1 MIEVEGI
8 IVSEMDY
15 KDTSKIIG
23 IMTKTHGLIS
33 CIARGA
39 KRIKSPLRST
49 TGKLT
54 YGKFQILYKE
64 DKLSTLIEVD
74 VINIFKK
81 IKTDIIC
88 ISYASFLV
96 DLAGQVMKQNNNPEI
111 YDLLISG
118 LLKIDDGFDPA
129 VITNIIELKYLDYLG
144 VMPIIDSCAVCG
156 RTNNIATISVRK
168 GGYLCNYCRNDE
180 TLVDEKAIKLL
191 RMFYYVDISKITK
204 LDISQ
209 TVKNEIDKFLDE
221 YYDDYT
227 GLYLKSK
234 KFLKDLNKIV

>member
-64 DKLSTLIEVD
+64 DKLST
-74 VINIFKK
+74 
-81 IKTDIIC
+81 
-88 ISYASFLV
+88 
-96 DLAGQVMKQNNNPEI
+96 
-111 YDLLISG
+111 
-118 LLKIDDGFDPA
+118 
-129 VITNIIELKYLDYLG
+129 
-144 VMPIIDSCAVCG
+144 
-156 RTNNIATISVRK
+156 
-168 GGYLCNYCRNDE
+168 
-180 TLVDEKAIKLL
+180 
-191 RMFYYVDISKITK
+191 
-204 LDISQ
+204 
-209 TVKNEIDKFLDE
+209 
-221 YYDDYT
+221 
-227 GLYLKSK
+227 
-234 KFLKDLNKIV
+234 

>member
-33 CIARGA
+33 CIAKGA

-64 DKLSTLIEVD
+64 DKLSILTEVD

-96 DLAGQVMKQNNNPEI
+96 DLAGQVMKQNKNPEI

-118 LLKIDDGFDPA
+118 LLKIDEGFDPA

-180 TLVDEKAIKLL
+180 TLVDEKTIKLL
-191 RMFYYVDISKITK
+191 RMYYYVDISKITK

>member
-33 CIARGA
+33 CIAKGA

-64 DKLSTLIEVD
+64 DKLSILIEVD

-156 RTNNIATISVRK
+156 RTNNIATVSVRK

>member
-1 MIEVEGI
+1 
-8 IVSEMDY
+8 
-15 KDTSKIIG
+15 
-23 IMTKTHGLIS
+23 
-33 CIARGA
+33 
-39 KRIKSPLRST
+39 
-49 TGKLT
+49 
-54 YGKFQILYKE
+54 
-64 DKLSTLIEVD
+64 
-74 VINIFKK
+74 
-81 IKTDIIC
+81 
-88 ISYASFLV
+88 
-96 DLAGQVMKQNNNPEI
+96 MKQNKNPEI

-180 TLVDEKAIKLL
+180 TLVDEKTIKLL
-191 RMFYYVDISKITK
+191 RMFYYVDVSKITK

>member
-33 CIARGA
+33 CIAKGA

-111 YDLLISG
+111 YDLLISR
-118 LLKIDDGFDPA
+118 LLKIDEGFDPS

>member
-33 CIARGA
+33 CIAKGS

-64 DKLSTLIEVD
+64 DKLSILTEVD

-118 LLKIDDGFDPA
+118 LLKIDEGFDPA

-180 TLVDEKAIKLL
+180 TLVDEKTIKLL
-191 RMFYYVDISKITK
+191 RMYYYVDISKITK
-204 LDISQ
+204 LDINQ

>member
-33 CIARGA
+33 CIAKGA

-81 IKTDIIC
+81 IKTDIVC

>member
-33 CIARGA
+33 CIAKGA